1 MKAYLKNIPVRLRNF
16 NKLIDAKTYL
26 CDKPWVVLNDGQT
39 KELYIFRNNGDLI
52 LTRNGIAQIG
62 HYTILPVDKIL
73 IDIDGNNYLFNPL
86 ISKQNEVLALKL
98 DGNEQYSFL
107 IDEQSNLY
115 NDIKTFSDFEQ
126 MLLAQERRQ
135 IEVERKEAE
144 RKAKENEEKEKQAF
158 YTSIGLGRSNVVNL
172 ICFIILLLGVVLFP
186 LVGYCNNWN
195 ENYIILVPVLT
206 FVIVLS
212 LYSFFFDAVVN
223 TTDKRKINKLLVS
236 GYLTRRQREW
246 LKEYFAKL

>member
-52 LTRNGIAQIG
+52 LTRNGIALIG

-86 ISKQNEVLALKL
+86 ISRQYEVLALKL

-115 NDIKTFSDFEQ
+115 NNIKIFSDFEQ

-135 IEVERKEAE
+135 IEAERKETE
-144 RKAKENEEKEKQAF
+144 RKVKENEEKEKQAF
-158 YTSIGLGRSNVVNL
+158 YAAIGLGYSWITFYYMVMNVIVIMFML
-172 ICFIILLLGVVLFP
+172 ILSAAIGCVLSF
-186 LVGYCNNWN
+186 VIG
-195 ENYIILVPVLT
+195 ILVLMLMGFIYINFQKRWQKYVDIRNIKKQ
-206 FVIVLS
+206 FKRMDLS
-212 LYSFFFDAVVN
+212 
-223 TTDKRKINKLLVS
+223 DKQRKWLNE
-236 GYLTRRQREW
+236 YLMRNW
-246 LKEYFAKL
+246 

>member
-86 ISKQNEVLALKL
+86 ISRQHEVLALKL

-115 NDIKTFSDFEQ
+115 NNIKIFSDFEQ

-135 IEVERKEAE
+135 IEAERKETE
-144 RKAKENEEKEKQAF
+144 RKVKENEEKEKQAF
-158 YTSIGLGRSNVVNL
+158 YAAIGLGYSWITFYYMVMNVIVIMFML
-172 ICFIILLLGVVLFP
+172 ILSAAIGSVLSF
-186 LVGYCNNWN
+186 VIG
-195 ENYIILVPVLT
+195 ILVLMLMGFIYINFQKRWQKYVDIRNIKKQ
-206 FVIVLS
+206 FKRMDLS
-212 LYSFFFDAVVN
+212 
-223 TTDKRKINKLLVS
+223 DKQRKWLNE
-236 GYLTRRQREW
+236 YLMRNW
-246 LKEYFAKL
+246 